1 MLTVIIKQ
9 QDEELSPSVP
19 FKPSVRLSQQLA
31 GVNKRTVFI
40 QKVHVLPK
48 TFRSQDTT
56 PQAVNF
62 SSKKNTYNRLAE
74 LELQIRIVTPQLN
87 FLFR

>member
-1 MLTVIIKQ
+1 MGDMGILTIIIKQ

-31 GVNKRTVFI
+31 GMNKGAVFI

-48 TFRSQDTT
+48 TFRSQDAT
-56 PQAVNF
+56 PHAVNF
-62 SSKKNTYNRLAE
+62 SSKKHLRQTRRA
-74 LELQIRIVTPQLN
+74 
-87 FLFR
+87 